1 MRKLFVIVLC
11 AFGAVFIGLLLVG
24 AMTVRRGFSAR
35 NEPGAI
41 EAFVARYMRQ
51 LAVPRDAVEAKNPVP
66 ESAEVRAEAMAHF
79 ADHCA
84 FCHAND
90 GGGATP
96 IGQGLYPKPPDMRLA
111 ATQSLSDGEIFY
123 IIQNGVRL
131 TGMPA
136 FGDNKSGVK
145 DEDSWKLVHFIR
157 RLPKITPEELATMK
171 TMNPKSPA
179 ELAEEEALDRFL
191 RGEDVEPQPEHKH
204 H

>member
-1 MRKLFVIVLC
+1 MRKWLVIVLC
-11 AFGAVFIGLLLVG
+11 GLGVVFIGLLLAG
-24 AMTVRRGFSAR
+24 AMTIRRGFSAR
-35 NEPGAI
+35 SEPSAI
-41 EAFVARYMRQ
+41 EAFVARYIRHM
-51 LAVPRDAVEAKNPVP
+51 AVPRDAIEAKNPVP
-66 ESAEVRAEAMAHF
+66 ESAEVLAEAMAHF

-90 GGGATP
+90 GSGTTP

-111 ATQSLSDGEIFY
+111 ATQNLTDGEIFY
-123 IIQNGVRL
+123 VIQNGVRL

-136 FGDNKSGVK
+136 FGDNKASGK

-157 RLPKITPEELATMK
+157 RLPKITAEELESMK
-171 TMNPKSPA
+171 KMNPKSPS
-179 ELAEEEALDRFL
+179 ELAEEEALERFL